1 MPESKDTNNISLI
14 DMLNDLKAQLKGS
27 NVSYEAFSKCYNKI
41 EDLRKEYLSL
51 LEWAHQLNRD
61 DKNLHSLLR
70 KCALDSVSNLMEDLK
85 RLGYGVQKDLGED
98 FSKMGYRLL
107 EQVRAGKRSDVMY
120 GISRIFI
127 THQRNLPDALN
138 EAFKPYYDIE
148 TFKCLMYA
156 FLSAAIKSEKR
167 QEEE

>member
-1 MPESKDTNNISLI
+1 MPKSNETNNISPVDI
-14 DMLNDLKAQLKGS
+14 LNDLKAQLKE
-27 NVSYEAFSKCYNKI
+27 NYVSYEGFSECYKKI
-41 EDLRKEYLSL
+41 EELRKEYLSL
-51 LEWAHQLNRD
+51 LDWAHQLKRD
-61 DKNLHSLLR
+61 DKDLYSLLR